1 MEPECIMKIFADTNV
16 LVSAFTARGLC
27 ADLLEV
33 ILADHQLM
41 TGEFVLQELER
52 VLTTK
57 LKVPKSNVSDT
68 LRFLNKYHVEP
79 IPEEPS
85 KIKVRDEDDRW
96 VLESAFSANA
106 DILVTGDKD
115 LLVLSKSITRIK
127 IISPRGFWEIL
138 KE

>member
-1 MEPECIMKIFADTNV
+1 MKIFTDTNV

-52 VLTTK
+52 VLITK
-57 LKVPKSNVSDT
+57 LNVPQYKVSNT
-68 LRFLNKYHVEP
+68 LLFLRKHHIEP

-85 KIKVRDEDDRW
+85 EIKVRDEDDRW
-96 VLESAFSANA
+96 VLESALKAKA

-115 LLVLSKSITRIK
+115 LLVLSKDITQVK

-138 KE
+138 KD

>member
-1 MEPECIMKIFADTNV
+1 MKIFTDTNV

-52 VLTTK
+52 VLITK
-57 LKVPKSNVSDT
+57 LKVPQNKVSRT
-68 LRFLNKYHVEP
+68 LLFLRKHHIEP
-79 IPEEPS
+79 IPEKPS

-96 VLESAFSANA
+96 VLESALSAKA

-115 LLVLSKSITRIK
+115 LLVLSKKITRIK

>member
-1 MEPECIMKIFADTNV
+1 MKIFTDTNV

-41 TGEFVLQELER
+41 TGEFVLRELER
-52 VLTTK
+52 MLITK
-57 LKVPKSNVSDT
+57 LNVPQKKVSKT
-68 LRFLNKYHVEP
+68 LLFLRKHHIEP

-96 VLESAFSANA
+96 VLESALKAKA

-115 LLVLSKSITRIK
+115 LLVLSKKFTRIK

-138 KE
+138 RE